1 MRTRTNSSVRSSW
14 IAALVVGLAG
24 VSLAQRGRAQEPR
37 AQGASGAAPQS
48 APVNEPAKSQLSPED
63 ADRKARA
70 LFEQGKHAF
79 GDGQFRDAW
88 DYFRQ
93 AYLLSKRPELL
104 YNVGQSADRMRMDRE
119 ALDAFRLYLERLPD
133 AANRREVENRVRAL
147 EERLG
152 ETPSEPEAANSD
164 AELSATHL
172 EELPGGDRTP
182 EAEPPP
188 APPTDDQPTRSGWY
202 VRLSLGLGLL
212 HDSVSNLAAPV
223 TISSVTLA
231 SQIGVGYGVSQ
242 DIVIGGALVF
252 DWSLAPSVNESEADL
267 STASLSLLMAFI
279 DYYLEPRQ
287 DGWHLLG
294 GLGFGTYSLS
304 DSSATV
310 GNENAG
316 GIGFMAGGGYE
327 WPVDDAWAIGALGR
341 VVLAAMN
348 QDTGHHIVFAPSVA
362 FSAAWY

>member
-14 IAALVVGLAG
+14 IAALALSTASSFG
-24 VSLAQRGRAQEPR
+24 VPKAHAQDALDV
-37 AQGASGAAPQS
+37 APQS
-48 APVNEPAKSQLSPED
+48 SLSGEAPGPQLSPEE

-70 LFEQGKHAF
+70 LFQQGKQSF
-79 GDGQFRDAW
+79 ENGQYRDAW

-119 ALDAFRLYLERLPD
+119 ALDAFRLYLERLPN

-152 ETPSEPEAANSD
+152 EKPQATAADGDSAMD
-164 AELSATHL
+164 VALPDDELSASA
-172 EELPGGDRTP
+172 
-182 EAEPPP
+182 EADTAAPPP
-188 APPTDDQPTRSGWY
+188 PPSNDGQPTRSGWY
-202 VRLSLGLGLL
+202 VRLAAGFGIL
-212 HDSVSNLAAPV
+212 HDSVSNLAAP
-223 TISSVTLA
+223 ISINSLTFA
-231 SQIGVGYGVSQ
+231 SQIAVGYDVDQGLVL
-242 DIVIGGALVF
+242 GGALVF
-252 DWSLAPSVNESEADL
+252 DWSLSPKVASSSVQLD
-267 STASLSLLMAFI
+267 TANLSLLMAFV
-279 DYYLEPRQ
+279 DYYLEPRR

-304 DSSATV
+304 DTSATV

-316 GIGFMAGGGYE
+316 GLGIMAGGGYE
-327 WPVDDAWAIGALGR
+327 WPIDREWAIGVLGR

-348 QDTGHHIVFAPSVA
+348 QDTGHHVVFAPSVS
-362 FSAAWY
+362 FTAAWY